1 MPGSNVKEEPQTIK
15 REPKAHTTHD
25 TPDKHKTEQEK
36 ILNKI
41 MSGLNSEKKRDKKK
55 KKKHKK
61 NKNKGE
67 SAAVETDE
75 LLSDARASSGDT
87 SGEKLIFN

>member
-1 MPGSNVKEEPQTIK
+1 M
-15 REPKAHTTHD
+15 
-25 TPDKHKTEQEK
+25 
-36 ILNKI
+36 NKI
-41 MSGLNSEKKRDKKK
+41 MSGMNNEKKRDKKK

-61 NKNKGE
+61 SKNREE

-75 LLSDARASSGDT
+75 LLSDARVSSGES

>member
-1 MPGSNVKEEPQTIK
+1 
-15 REPKAHTTHD
+15 
-25 TPDKHKTEQEK
+25 
-36 ILNKI
+36 
-41 MSGLNSEKKRDKKK
+41 MSGMNNEKKRDKKK

-61 NKNKGE
+61 SKNREE

-75 LLSDARASSGDT
+75 LLSDARVSSGES

>member
-1 MPGSNVKEEPQTIK
+1 
-15 REPKAHTTHD
+15 
-25 TPDKHKTEQEK
+25 
-36 ILNKI
+36 

-61 NKNKGE
+61 SKNKGE

-75 LLSDARASSGDT
+75 LLSDARVSSGES